1 MATTTLSNRELVIH
15 DDVDPNGRQHL
26 SATVT
31 GDVSDSEGFPGRLTY
46 TYGQNVEGP
55 IIAGGGEFRGFILL
69 GNTTLTSAGRQRQA
83 APGSRRLPRA
93 HHLAGLTG
101 ELTGEV
107 DIFKAECLG
116 KAELALPTFPDAAP
130 APLRPKRGCLPGECG
145 ACDLVRSGSPPSGS
159 TLTALGRTRT
169 APAVALTVRSGS

>member
-1 MATTTLSNRELVIH
+1 MTKVFALALALVVFAAVAAPALSAPAQRVSLPDVSFPAPNPCTGNMATTTLSNRELVIH

-31 GDVSDSEGFPGRLTY
+31 GDVSDSEGFSGRLTY

-55 IIAGGGEFRGFILL
+55 IIVGEFRGFILL
-69 GNTTLTSAGRQRQA
+69 GNTTLTLRDGSGRLLLVHVVSHVTIPAG
-83 APGSRRLPRA
+83 P
-93 HHLAGLTG
+93 TG

-116 KAELALPTFPDAAP
+116 KPN
-130 APLRPKRGCLPGECG
+130 
-145 ACDLVRSGSPPSGS
+145 
-159 TLTALGRTRT
+159 
-169 APAVALTVRSGS
+169 